1 MNAEMSL
8 IFTFTF
14 KEQYETFFELETGV
28 NAKSKR
34 NLFTLYVQKFLKQG
48 RERPQMILLATAKNR
63 DLK

>member
-34 NLFTLYVQKFLKQG
+34 NLFTLYVKNSLKRG
-48 RERPQMILLATAKNR
+48 GK